1 MEENLAPPYF
11 PCILGITK
19 YNILG
24 ISGAARFPPPPYL
37 PWTRNPSSIPGFLG
51 SGGRW
56 RRSRGGFPVWWLPK
70 RSGPTYIFSNCFA
83 HYYRDL
89 QKRTPDSWEPYNMCI
104 PFNTPLNLNSF
115 GFWRA
120 IPCEQSSV
128 PSADYLEGQG
138 ALLSR
143 QNNWGYYV
151 YDFYIMYMYDP

>member
-1 MEENLAPPYF
+1 MLQDFLHRRIYPRPETLQV
-11 PCILGITK
+11 
-19 YNILG
+19 
-24 ISGAARFPPPPYL
+24 
-37 PWTRNPSSIPGFLG
+37 PGPLG
-51 SGGRW
+51 SIGRW

-70 RSGPTYIFSNCFA
+70 RSGPTYIFSNYFA
-83 HYYRDL
+83 HFL
-89 QKRTPDSWEPYNMCI
+89 QGPAKIWKPCNMCI

-151 YDFYIMYMYDP
+151 YDLYILYIYDSWGYEYTC